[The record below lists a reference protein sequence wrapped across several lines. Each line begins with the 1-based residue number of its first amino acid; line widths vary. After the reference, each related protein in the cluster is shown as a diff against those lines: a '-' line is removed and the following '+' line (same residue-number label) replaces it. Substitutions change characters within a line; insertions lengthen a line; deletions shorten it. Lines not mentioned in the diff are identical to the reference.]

1 MEPTGDDW
9 RWTAARAAAAPNE
22 AGRAS
27 ALLFRHGSMSLRWY
41 VPPDPDPQGPHDQDE
56 LYVVAA
62 GRARFAVADAVHP
75 AEPGDV
81 LFVPAGVAHR
91 FLEPSPDFAVWVVF
105 YGPAGGEAAV

>member
-1 MEPTGDDW
+1 MTAKSESW
-9 RWTAARAAAAPNE
+9 RWTTAQAAASPNE

-56 LYVVAA
+56 LYLVAR
-62 GRARFAVADAVHP
+62 GRARFQVAEAVHP

-81 LFVPAGVAHR
+81 LFVPAGVPHR
-91 FLEPSPDFAVWVVF
+91 FLEPSREFAVWVVF
-105 YGPAGGEAAV
+105 YGPEGGEAA